1 MTNKQA
7 GALAFSL
14 TLFFADQTGLSSFT
28 QHAYTQPSTHT
39 RTRTYAMVAKRILT
53 D

>member
-39 RTRTYAMVAKRILT
+39 RTYAMVAKRILT